1 MSEGENQNARI
12 YYWTKGI
19 NLFLDYPLQSIIFGN
34 NGYYNSIYDNN
45 PESGW
50 ICLLTDNGV
59 IGFFFYLLPLLYC
72 LHRFLINR
80 KWYNLMLT
88 LLFIVFNFTITGHL
102 SGTGNF
108 MYWLV
113 VFELF
118 NKAKYGCGKLD
129 SPVLLKYHYPKLA

>member
-1 MSEGENQNARI
+1 MGTILLLSRVLVSENSNLTR
-12 YYWTKGI
+12 
-19 NLFLDYPLQSIIFGN
+19 LFLCV
-34 NGYYNSIYDNN
+34 
-45 PESGW
+45 